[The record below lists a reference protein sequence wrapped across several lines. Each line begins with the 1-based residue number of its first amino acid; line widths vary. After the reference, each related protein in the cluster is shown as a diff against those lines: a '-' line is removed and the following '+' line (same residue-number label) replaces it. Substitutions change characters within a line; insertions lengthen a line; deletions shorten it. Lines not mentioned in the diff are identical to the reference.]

1 MACAGV
7 SVLSGCCVP
16 ASRATVLRAGKM
28 GTGEFRV
35 GRVTPTLGRNS
46 CVLFVRYTD
55 DVLVVA

>member
-35 GRVTPTLGRNS
+35 GRVTPTLGRN
-46 CVLFVRYTD
+46 FVRYTD